1 MGRSKGYYERYAA
14 VTPRLRDAYARLLA
28 ADAAD
33 VALTTSTTEG
43 IIRVLGGLDLR
54 AGDEVLTA
62 PDEHPGLLGPLI
74 TLRERRGITIRTAPL
89 AELATAVSSETALIA
104 CSHVSWTTG
113 ALAPAELA
121 ALEVPVLL
129 DGAQGI
135 GAVPIDVAALDCAF
149 YAGSGQKWLCGPV
162 GTGMLWI
169 APRWSGRL
177 EPQAL
182 AYANLADP
190 NAGLQATPWP
200 DARRHDA
207 TTIAVE
213 QLEAAL
219 AAHDVLEAFGWA
231 AVHERAATLA
241 ASLADALRERG
252 REVAPRGASTLVSWE
267 SEDPVGEVARLAD
280 AGVVVRNLPTTPY
293 VRASVGRLERRER
306 PRAPAGRA
314 RLTDA
319 ATVPRRCPHP

>member
-1 MGRSKGYYERYAA
+1 MEAADLRAAYPVLEHRLPERGHVRPASQAELEQARSLLGAGHDRG
-14 VTPRLRDAYARLLA
+14 PQQRLLRA
-28 ADAAD
+28 LRRGHATPCATRTPGCSRRRRD

-54 AGDEVLTA
+54 PDEVPRPRTSTR
-62 PDEHPGLLGPLI
+62 PLGPLI

-149 YAGSGQKWLCGPV
+149 YAGSGQKWSAARS
-162 GTGMLWI
+162 TGMLWI

-200 DARRHDA
+200 DACCHDA

-219 AAHDVLEAFGWA
+219 AAHDVLEAFGW
-231 AVHERAATLA
+231 
-241 ASLADALRERG
+241 G
-252 REVAPRGASTLVSWE
+252 
-267 SEDPVGEVARLAD
+267 
-280 AGVVVRNLPTTPY
+280 
-293 VRASVGRLERRER
+293 
-306 PRAPAGRA
+306 GRA
-314 RLTDA
+314 RACGDTRRR
-319 ATVPRRCPHP
+319 PRGRPAR